1 MLTNSQYLALRKY
14 KESFTRP
21 TKKPDVMTE
30 SLFKQGFIRLERSEY
45 TTNNVCEVTH
55 IKTFWTLTSL
65 GEKAMEEFEDH
76 INQMSKMHAEK
87 KADRKFQLLNTFFG
101 AVLGVIGALLVE
113 HFAAILEFFHRWLS

>member
-30 SLFKQGFIRLERSEY
+30 SFFKQDFIRLERSEY

-55 IKTFWTLTSL
+55 LKIF
-65 GEKAMEEFEDH
+65 
-76 INQMSKMHAEK
+76 
-87 KADRKFQLLNTFFG
+87 LNTDLTG
-101 AVLGVIGALLVE
+101 RESYGEI
-113 HFAAILEFFHRWLS
+113 